1 MYAEFKIFDLEEN
14 FELEENFK
22 NRYINP
28 PMLFSFL
35 LKNYNSLIKEVGKSE
50 MGKPIYK
57 VTIGKGNK
65 NILIWTQMHGNET
78 TGTLS
83 CLDLLKFLENK
94 NSIAGQILNEFTLD
108 IIFMLNPDG
117 AEIWTRRNIISI
129 DINRDF
135 LAASSVEMQ
144 VLKKIANEKKYDL
157 AFNLH
162 DQRTIFGL
170 EGKKEPATL
179 AFLSPSESIDRK
191 ITHTRKKSM
200 GLIADIYKEM
210 TKLIPNKISRFSD
223 EFYPRSV
230 GDNFQKLDIPTILFE
245 GGHYPN
251 DYYRKKTRKYFTLSL
266 ITALHYATV
275 KKEWE
280 AGYEL
285 YEKIPN
291 NSPSF
296 YDIIYRNVRLCKEK
310 KETVDIAIQY
320 TEKIIMGDE
329 EISFVAKIEDI
340 GDLSLMNGHEEI
352 DAQGRCILIKD
363 SKDKF
368 AKIGIQADFNLDE
381 WIILNGKKLEEF
393 A

>member
-22 NRYINP
+22 NRYVNP
-28 PMLFSFL
+28 PMLFNFL

-170 EGKKEPATL
+170 EGKKRTSNVGL
-179 AFLSPSESIDRK
+179 FISIR
-191 ITHTRKKSM
+191 I
-200 GLIADIYKEM
+200 
-210 TKLIPNKISRFSD
+210 N
-223 EFYPRSV
+223 
-230 GDNFQKLDIPTILFE
+230 
-245 GGHYPN
+245 
-251 DYYRKKTRKYFTLSL
+251 
-266 ITALHYATV
+266 
-275 KKEWE
+275 
-280 AGYEL
+280 
-285 YEKIPN
+285 
-291 NSPSF
+291 
-296 YDIIYRNVRLCKEK
+296 
-310 KETVDIAIQY
+310 
-320 TEKIIMGDE
+320 
-329 EISFVAKIEDI
+329 
-340 GDLSLMNGHEEI
+340 
-352 DAQGRCILIKD
+352 
-363 SKDKF
+363 
-368 AKIGIQADFNLDE
+368 
-381 WIILNGKKLEEF
+381 
-393 A
+393 